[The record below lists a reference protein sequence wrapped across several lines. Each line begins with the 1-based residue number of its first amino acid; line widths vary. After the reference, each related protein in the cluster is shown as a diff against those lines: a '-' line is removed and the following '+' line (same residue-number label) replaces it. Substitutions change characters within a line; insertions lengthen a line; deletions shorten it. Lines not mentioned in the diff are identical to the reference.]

1 MDGYDR
7 FIRYWDEVY
16 AAEEPAIPLTPDTG
30 IPALTAGMAWLCDG
44 AQSILDFGC
53 GNGTSLCWCALR
65 GVRSLTGVDL
75 STEAVRLA
83 RTRGERMP
91 SGHFDIRQGGVDALD
106 TMPDASFDGVILMNI
121 LDNLWPQDAERLLTA
136 CARLLRPGGKVLITL
151 NPRLPPEQIEAWHIR
166 VIEGDLLD
174 DGLLLNNLS
183 DSAWQ
188 SVVTRFLPC
197 QPPEPLFMPGQEQPS
212 RLMRA
217 RKGGHAIPTDPTGG
231 TP

>member
-7 FIRYWDEVY
+7 FIRFWDGVY
-16 AAEEPAIPLTPDTG
+16 AAEEPVIPHMTDTG
-30 IPALTAGMAWLCDG
+30 IPALTAGLDWLCDG

-53 GNGTSLCWCALR
+53 GNGTALCWCALR

-75 STEAVRLA
+75 SENAARLA
-83 RTRGERMP
+83 RTRGARMP
-91 SGHFDIRQGGVDALD
+91 SGHFDIRYGDVDALD
-106 TMPDASFDGVILMNI
+106 SLPDASFDGVLLMNI
-121 LDNLWPQDAERLLTA
+121 LDNLYPQDADHLLSA
-136 CARLLRPGGKVLITL
+136 CTRLLRPSGKALITL
-151 NPRLPPEQIEAWHIR
+151 NPRLSPEQIKAWNIR

-183 DSAWQ
+183 DRAWQ
-188 SVVTRFLPC
+188 SVIAPFLSC
-197 QPPEPLFMPGQEQPS
+197 QPPEPLPMPGQEQPS

-217 RKGGHAIPTDPTGG
+217 RKDGHAIPTNPTGG